1 MMTIEKMLENL
12 IRERNV
18 IDNVIVY
25 IKRYVHKDSETVKR
39 VEILKSIKKQ
49 QKKHWTQT
57 PEGRRKMSI
66 AQRKSWREKR
76 EKRKINSKDIA

>member
-39 VEILKSIKKQ
+39 VEILKSVKKQ
-49 QKKHWTQT
+49 KKLHWTQT
-57 PEGRRKMSI
+57 PEGRRKMSL